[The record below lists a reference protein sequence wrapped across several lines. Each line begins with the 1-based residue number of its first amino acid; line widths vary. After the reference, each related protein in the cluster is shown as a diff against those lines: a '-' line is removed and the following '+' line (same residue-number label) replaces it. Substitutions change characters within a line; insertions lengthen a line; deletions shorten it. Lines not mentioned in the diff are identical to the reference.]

1 MEKPYNNSPL
11 GKKLRILRE
20 NRSLTQQEVARRI
33 GVDRSTYS
41 YYETGKS
48 MPRLNKLIKLAHYY
62 HVSTDFLLSLGE
74 QTENSIQERAQKIY
88 KLYTEN

>member
-62 HVSTDFLLSLGE
+62 HVSSDFLLGLGE

>member
-1 MEKPYNNSPL
+1 MKKTYNSFPL

-20 NRSLTQQEVARRI
+20 NRSLTQQEVAQHI

-48 MPRLNKLIKLAHYY
+48 VPRLNKLIKLAHYY
-62 HVSTDFLLSLGE
+62 HVSTDFLLDLGE
-74 QTENSIQERAQKIY
+74 QAEDSIQERAQKIY

>member
-41 YYETGKS
+41 YYETGKF

-62 HVSTDFLLSLGE
+62 HVSTDFLLGLEE
-74 QTENSIQERAQKIY
+74 QAENSIQERAQKIY